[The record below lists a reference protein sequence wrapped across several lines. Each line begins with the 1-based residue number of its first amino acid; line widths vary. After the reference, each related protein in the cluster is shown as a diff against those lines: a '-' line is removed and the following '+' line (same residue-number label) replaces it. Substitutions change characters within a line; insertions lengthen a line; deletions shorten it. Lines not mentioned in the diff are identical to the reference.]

1 MRRRMLAWRPT
12 WNPEEVWVEQVRWID
27 QTEPETEPESALGEA
42 ADPPAEAYKP
52 VLLERILDLCHLP
65 GDILAVV
72 LTAVTVFVGYGISGI
87 AALVATPFVLA
98 ARVVGFAPWCVDVR
112 LDGVLV
118 DKRYAPN
125 GGAVGRLIDTAAQ
138 DLQSSRFRTELP
150 RAQLLVD
157 GPDHAL
163 EPDDLA
169 G

>member
-42 ADPPAEAYKP
+42 ADPPAEADKP

-98 ARVVGFAPWCVDVR
+98 ARVVGSLRGAWTCDSTGSWWTSAMRRTAGR
-112 LDGVLV
+112 LDV
-118 DKRYAPN
+118 
-125 GGAVGRLIDTAAQ
+125 
-138 DLQSSRFRTELP
+138 
-150 RAQLLVD
+150 
-157 GPDHAL
+157 
-163 EPDDLA
+163 
-169 G
+169 